1 MAVVTVKKPLREKL
15 GDDGAEALVEL
26 INEAQKETQNNVIKF
41 VEEKFEKRLSEEL
54 AKVRVEIAEVKTE
67 LIERIENSRS
77 EMKSDIESL
86 RTELKSDI
94 AELRSE
100 MKSDIESLRTND
112 EKVKTELIERIEALK
127 TNDEKVK
134 SELIRWM
141 FIFWVGQIGAI
152 LGILFAFFK
161 G

>member
-54 AKVRVEIAEVKTE
+54 AKVRIE
-67 LIERIENSRS
+67 LTERIEGV
-77 EMKSDIESL
+77 
-86 RTELKSDI
+86 RTELKS
-94 AELRSE
+94 E
-100 MKSDIESLRTND
+100 
-112 EKVKTELIERIEALK
+112 IEALK

>member
-1 MAVVTVKKPLREKL
+1 M
-15 GDDGAEALVEL
+15 EALVEL
-26 INEAQKETQNNVIKF
+26 INEAQRETQNNVIKF

-77 EMKSDIESL
+77 EMKSDIEN
-86 RTELKSDI
+86 
-94 AELRSE
+94 LRSE
-100 MKSDIESLRTND
+100 MKSDIENLRVND
-112 EKVKTELIERIEALK
+112 EKIKTELIERIEALK

>member
-54 AKVRVEIAEVKTE
+54 AKVRIE
-67 LIERIENSRS
+67 LTERIEGV
-77 EMKSDIESL
+77 
-86 RTELKSDI
+86 RTELKS
-94 AELRSE
+94 E
-100 MKSDIESLRTND
+100 
-112 EKVKTELIERIEALK
+112 IEALK

-134 SELIRWM
+134 SELIKWM

>member
-41 VEEKFEKRLSEEL
+41 VEEKFQKRLSEEL
-54 AKVRVEIAEVKTE
+54 AKVKVEIAEVKTE
-67 LIERIENSRS
+67 LIERIE
-77 EMKSDIESL
+77 KKHSD
-86 RTELKSDI
+86 T
-94 AELRSE
+94 
-100 MKSDIESLRTND
+100 
-112 EKVKTELIERIEALK
+112 VK
-127 TNDEKVK
+127 
-134 SELIRWM
+134 WM

>member
-1 MAVVTVKKPLREKL
+1 M
-15 GDDGAEALVEL
+15 EALIEL

-54 AKVRVEIAEVKTE
+54 AKVRVELTE
-67 LIERIENSRS
+67 RIEGVRTDLIERIEGV
-77 EMKSDIESL
+77 
-86 RTELKSDI
+86 RTELKS
-94 AELRSE
+94 E
-100 MKSDIESLRTND
+100 
-112 EKVKTELIERIEALK
+112 IEALK

-134 SELIRWM
+134 SELIKWM

>member
-1 MAVVTVKKPLREKL
+1 M
-15 GDDGAEALVEL
+15 EALIEL

-54 AKVRVEIAEVKTE
+54 AKVRIE
-67 LIERIENSRS
+67 LTERIEGV
-77 EMKSDIESL
+77 
-86 RTELKSDI
+86 RTELKS
-94 AELRSE
+94 E
-100 MKSDIESLRTND
+100 IENLRTND
-112 EKVKTELIERIEALK
+112 EKIKTELIERIEALK

>member
-1 MAVVTVKKPLREKL
+1 MPVVTVKKPLREKL
-15 GDDGAEALVEL
+15 GDDGIEALVEL
-26 INEAQKETQNNVIKF
+26 INEAQKETKNNVIQF

-67 LIERIENSRS
+67 LIERIE
-77 EMKSDIESL
+77 
-86 RTELKSDI
+86 
-94 AELRSE
+94 
-100 MKSDIESLRTND
+100 
-112 EKVKTELIERIEALK
+112 ALK

-134 SELIRWM
+134 SELIKWM

>member
-77 EMKSDIESL
+77 EMKSDIE
-86 RTELKSDI
+86 
-94 AELRSE
+94 
-100 MKSDIESLRTND
+100 
-112 EKVKTELIERIEALK
+112 ALK